1 MQDHA
6 FGEMIIGIHQQVTPR
21 VRGLADREIRGGIVI
36 TRRIAAAAAVV
47 LALGLAAC
55 GSADHTTM
63 GSGVTPSHSAS
74 TQNTVGN
81 AADAAFLT
89 AMIPH
94 HQQALHMADMAL
106 TQSDDQKVKE
116 LAATIKNEQDPEITQ
131 MQQWLDS
138 GDFPSAGASNSSGM
152 GGMDAMDGMADGM
165 MSNEDMD
172 TLMGLQ
178 GMDFDAMWLTMM
190 IAHHEGAITMSK
202 KVLATTSDE
211 RIRTLANNIITGQT
225 AEITTMKSML
235 HS

>member
-6 FGEMIIGIHQQVTPR
+6 FREKIKHQQVAPT
-21 VRGLADREIRGGIVI
+21 VRGLTDRDVVGGIVI

-47 LALGLAAC
+47 LALGLTAC
-55 GSADHTTM
+55 GSSDHTTM

-74 TQNTVGN
+74 THNTVGN

-94 HQQALHMADMAL
+94 HEQALHMADMAL
-106 TQSDDQKVKE
+106 AQSDDPKVKE
-116 LAATIKNEQDPEITQ
+116 LAARIKSEQDPEITQ

-138 GDFPSAGASNSSGM
+138 GDFPSADASNSSGM
-152 GGMDAMDGMADGM
+152 GGMDAMDNMADGM

-190 IAHHEGAITMSK
+190 ISHHEGAITMSK
-202 KVLATTSDE
+202 KVLGTTSDE
-211 RIRTLANNIITGQT
+211 GIRTLANNIITGQS
-225 AEITTMKSML
+225 AEIATMTSML
-235 HS
+235 NN

>member
-1 MQDHA
+1 M
-6 FGEMIIGIHQQVTPR
+6 
-21 VRGLADREIRGGIVI
+21 I

-55 GSADHTTM
+55 GSSDHTTM
-63 GSGVTPSHSAS
+63 GSAVTPSHSTS
-74 TQNTVGN
+74 THNTVGN
-81 AADAAFLT
+81 AADASFLT

-106 TQSDDQKVKE
+106 AQSDDPKVKA
-116 LAATIKNEQDPEITQ
+116 LATTIKSEQDPEITQ

-138 GDFPSAGASNSSGM
+138 GDLPSPDASHSSGM
-152 GGMDAMDGMADGM
+152 GGMDAMDGMSDGM

-190 IAHHEGAITMSK
+190 IAHHEGAITMSQ

-211 RIRTLANNIITGQT
+211 RIRALANNIISGQT

-235 HS
+235 NK

>member
-6 FGEMIIGIHQQVTPR
+6 FGERINGIHQQVTPR
-21 VRGLADREIRGGIVI
+21 VRGLADRDIRGGIVI
-36 TRRIAAAAAVV
+36 TRRVPASAAVV

-55 GSADHTTM
+55 GSSDHTTM

-74 TQNTVGN
+74 THNTVGN

-106 TQSDDQKVKE
+106 SQSDDQKVKE

-138 GDFPSAGASNSSGM
+138 GDFPSADPSHSSGM
-152 GGMDAMDGMADGM
+152 GGMDDMDGTADGM

-178 GMDFDAMWLTMM
+178 GMDFDDMWLTMM

-202 KVLATTSDE
+202 KVLVTTSDE
-211 RIRTLANNIITGQT
+211 RIRTLANTTINGQT
-225 AEITTMKSML
+225 AEITTMYLMRNN
-235 HS
+235 